1 MSGVTLGAE
10 LNNGFIGN
18 YARQPDMIIGSAPN
32 TSGSD
37 IEVGTVLVWDSINNG
52 VKPFAASN
60 TAADIVGV
68 ACKEVKSNWNF
79 GQQSMNDGLV
89 FKPKEA
95 VPYFQRG
102 SINVLCANGTAAR
115 GGAVNIAITT
125 SAFSGAVVGQLFAG
139 SGTGTL
145 NTDYLAVPNCQWGGA
160 KDVNGTCE
168 VVFLTRANA

>member
-1 MSGVTLGAE
+1 MSGITIGTE

-32 TSGSD
+32 TSGAD
-37 IEVGTVLVWDSINNG
+37 IEVGTVLVWDSVNNG

-68 ACKEVKSNWNF
+68 ACKEVKSNYVF
-79 GQQSMNDGLV
+79 TAQSLTDGLV
-89 FKPKEA
+89 YKAREA

-102 SINVLCANGTAAR
+102 SINVLCANGTAAKE
-115 GGAVNIAITT
+115 GAVNIAITT

-145 NTDYLAVPNCQWGGA
+145 NTDYLAIPNCKWGGA

-168 VVFLTRANA
+168 LVILTRANA